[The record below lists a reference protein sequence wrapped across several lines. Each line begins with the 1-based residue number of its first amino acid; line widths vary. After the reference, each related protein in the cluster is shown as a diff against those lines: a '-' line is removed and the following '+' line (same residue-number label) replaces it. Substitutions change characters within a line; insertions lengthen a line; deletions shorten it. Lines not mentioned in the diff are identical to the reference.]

1 MRTNAAECGAII
13 GNPSSGAR
21 AAAGR
26 RAAWVLVVPLAA
38 ALCSATVADGQPR
51 RPNSMHQSPLPLPV
65 FAPPGAITPPPNDY
79 GTDEP
84 AQPSNARGEAEGSE
98 RPAASLIEFPLHGPC
113 RWLPAEA
120 PRNLGPGNAN
130 RTTAEFEGQRR
141 AFEGLRSLLAAVPI
155 AKPPIG
161 WCPRIATTELFS
173 TTDLGHALRIR
184 LYLQLW
190 PATDLFRRNGQ
201 LVLDG
206 EVPGWFIAVNRPLVD
221 GWGPQAFD
229 SMRDSLGPF
238 FPEVPVIGHFQG
250 FPVYLGNRLVISRRD
265 VPLQRPVRLDRVL
278 RWFIGTRNARLADPW
293 VQSARGEKERTELI
307 AQRERAVA
315 QLVALS
321 GDAAAAPA
329 CLSYPASQIIAFDRI
344 VAAGDHECLTPLAE
358 RNPDLYDRTLPRSAP
373 QVLVI
378 EPNFA
383 FADGPPA
390 GPRPT
395 QREVSRWASRHLVWG
410 IDWRAVRRDYLGA
423 P

>member
-1 MRTNAAECGAII
+1 MRANSSELASTVGT
-13 GNPSSGAR
+13 PSSDTR
-21 AAAGR
+21 AAAAP
-26 RAAWVLVVPLAA
+26 RAVGMVVVLAA
-38 ALCSATVADGQPR
+38 GMLCWAAVAEGQAR
-51 RPNSMHQSPLPLPV
+51 RPSSTYLSPVPLPV
-65 FAPPGAITPPPNDY
+65 FAPPGAITSPPNDY

-84 AQPSNARGEAEGSE
+84 AQPINIRGVAEGSE

-120 PRNLGPGNAN
+120 PRNQGPGNAN
-130 RTTAEFEGQRR
+130 RTAAEFEGQRR
-141 AFEGLRSLLAAVPI
+141 AYEQLRAVLAAVPI

-161 WCPRIATTELFS
+161 WCPRIATSELFS
-173 TTDLGHALRIR
+173 TTDLGHALRTR

-221 GWGPQAFD
+221 GWGPNQFEQ
-229 SMRDSLGPF
+229 MQDSLGRF
-238 FPEVPVIGHFQG
+238 FPEVPVIGRFQG

-265 VPLQRPVRLDRVL
+265 VPLQRPVRVDRIL
-278 RWFIGTRNARLADPW
+278 RWFINTRSARLADPW
-293 VQSARGEKERTELI
+293 VQSARGEKERTELM
-307 AQRERAVA
+307 AQRASAVA
-315 QLVALS
+315 QLAALS

-344 VAAGDHECLTPLAE
+344 VAVGDRECLTPLAE
-358 RNPDLYDRTLPRSAP
+358 RNPDLYDRALPRSAP

-383 FADGPPA
+383 FADGAPA

-395 QREVSRWASRHLVWG
+395 QREITRWASRHVVWG